1 MIRPLP
7 GALLAATLLLTAQES
22 LETREVT
29 VSSGPYTLRLPTTFR
44 ANSRLVEAP
53 VVVRNGKGE
62 AVGVL
67 KREDFEIRD
76 QGKKRDISSF
86 AVEVAERGTTGG
98 HDGGAPAQAAHPA
111 AMQARKRWVALLF
124 DDLNS
129 NAADL
134 LNARNAALRFLKEG
148 LQPGNQVSVFTTYGR
163 QMVPF
168 TADSAKIAEA
178 LNHLA
183 PHPMKTGVNGC
194 PTISTYEAYLI
205 ANGLDQTVFENKVDE
220 ARRCSG
226 APPQPQ
232 RRGRSSTTSETSN
245 DSVVQMV
252 LGLSRGIWE
261 QTSQIS
267 RNTIEEVRDI
277 VTYLGQYPGERLL
290 ICASSGFLSGTLET
304 EQDDLINRALHSGV
318 IIDSL
323 DAKGLYVQDAPEIPM
338 GGSARSVIVQ
348 QSMGTSPQ
356 ESANDALA
364 VMAYGTGGIFFHNNN
379 DLTLGLREMM
389 APAATYLIGFAPDAA
404 GDGKYH
410 RLKVRVT
417 APGHFDIQARPG
429 YVALKEQAETEA
441 APPRKIDEAVLAA
454 DARADAPATI
464 RSSIQ
469 TGTDG
474 VKAAAATL
482 HLDLKR
488 MTFRELFGRRD
499 QRVVFIAV
507 LMDAQGDFITGKEYD
522 IDLALKQ
529 DTYERSLEGGFNAT
543 ALLQA
548 PKGKYRLRGVAE
560 VGSGAI
566 TATTLEVEIP

>member
-1 MIRPLP
+1 MCRPL
-7 GALLAATLLLTAQES
+7 GALVAAALLLSAQDT
-22 LETREVT
+22 LDTREVT
-29 VSSGPYTLRLPTTFR
+29 VTSGPYALRLPTTFR
-44 ANSRLVEAP
+44 TDTRLVEAP
-53 VVVRNGKGE
+53 VVVRNMKGD
-62 AVGVL
+62 AVGGL
-67 KREDFEIRD
+67 RREDFEIRD

-86 AVEVAERGTTGG
+86 AVEVAERSAAGG
-98 HDGGAPAQAAHPA
+98 KTAAAAAPSQTAPGAAKV
-111 AMQARKRWVALLF
+111 RTRWIALLF

-134 LNARNAALRFLKEG
+134 LNARSAALRFMKEG

-168 TADSAKIAEA
+168 TTDTGQITAA
-178 LNHLA
+178 LNKLA

-205 ANGLDQTVFENKVDE
+205 ANNLDQTVFENKVDE

-226 APPQPQ
+226 TPPAPQ
-232 RRGRSSTTSETSN
+232 RRGKSSSVSDSTPDAIVQQVMGMSRS
-245 DSVVQMV
+245 
-252 LGLSRGIWE
+252 IWE
-261 QTSQIS
+261 QTALIS
-267 RNTIEEVRDI
+267 RNTLEEVREI
-277 VTYLGQYPGERLL
+277 VTYLGQYQGERLL
-290 ICASSGFLSGTLET
+290 ICASGGFLSGTLET
-304 EQDDLINRALHSGV
+304 EQDELINRALHSGV

-323 DAKGLYVQDAPEIPM
+323 DAKGLYVQDAPQMTM
-338 GGSARSVIVQ
+338 GASARSITVQ
-348 QSMGTSPQ
+348 QGMGVRPQ

-389 APAATYLIGFAPDAA
+389 APATTYLLGFAPDAA
-404 GDGKYH
+404 SDGKYH

-417 APGHFDIQARPG
+417 TPGHYDVQARPG
-429 YVALKEQAETEA
+429 YVAVAPTAAVET
-441 APPRKIDEAVLAA
+441 PRRKIDEVVLAS
-454 DARADAPATI
+454 DARADAPASI
-464 RSSIQ
+464 ASSIQ
-469 TGTDG
+469 TGADG
-474 VKAAAATL
+474 VKSAAATL
-482 HLDLKR
+482 HIDLKH

-499 QRVVFIAV
+499 QKIVFVAV
-507 LMDAQGDFITGKEYD
+507 LTDQQGNYVTGKEYT

-529 DTYERSLEGGFNAT
+529 ETYEKSLEGGFNAT
-543 ALLQA
+543 AFLQA

>member
-1 MIRPLP
+1 ML
-7 GALLAATLLLTAQES
+7 GAFAAASLLLAAQDS
-22 LETREVT
+22 LEKREVT
-29 VSSGPYTLRLPTTFR
+29 VTSGPYALRLPTTFR
-44 ANSRLVEAP
+44 TNARLVEAP
-53 VVVRNGKGE
+53 VVVRNIKGE
-62 AVGVL
+62 AVGGL

-86 AVEVAERGTTGG
+86 AVEVAERGASGTKAAAA
-98 HDGGAPAQAAHPA
+98 APAQPA
-111 AMQARKRWVALLF
+111 PPAVKARTRWIALLF

-134 LNARNAALRFLKEG
+134 LNARNAALRFMKEG

-168 TADSAKIAEA
+168 TTDTAQIAAA
-178 LNHLA
+178 LSKLA

-205 ANGLDQTVFENKVDE
+205 ANTLDPTVFENKVDE

-226 APPQPQ
+226 QPPPPQ
-232 RRGRSSTTSETSN
+232 RRGKSSSVSTSSP
-245 DSVVQMV
+245 DSVVQQVVQM
-252 LGLSRGIWE
+252 SHSIWE
-261 QTSQIS
+261 QTMLIS
-267 RNTIEEVRDI
+267 RNTLEEVGEI
-277 VTYLGQYPGERLL
+277 VNYLGQHPGDRLL
-290 ICASSGFLSGTLET
+290 VCASSGFLSGKLET
-304 EQDDLINRALHSGV
+304 EQDELINRALHAGV

-323 DAKGLYVQDAPEIPM
+323 DAKGLYVQDAPQIPM

-348 QSMGTSPQ
+348 QGMGTSPQ

-389 APAATYLIGFAPDAA
+389 APTTTYLLGFAPDAA
-404 GDGKYH
+404 TDGKYH

-417 APGHFDIQARPG
+417 APGHYEIQSRPG
-429 YVALKEQAETEA
+429 YVAAPVTATAEA
-441 APPRKIDEAVLAA
+441 QPRKIDELVLAA
-454 DARADAPATI
+454 DTRSDAAASI
-464 RSSIQ
+464 ASSIQ
-469 TGTDG
+469 TGEDG
-474 VKAAAATL
+474 TKSAAATL
-482 HLDLKR
+482 HIDLKH

-499 QRVVFIAV
+499 QKIVFIAV
-507 LMDAQGDFITGKEYD
+507 LTDQQGNYITGKEYR

-529 DTYERSLEGGFNAT
+529 DTYEKSAEGGFNAT
-543 ALLQA
+543 AILTA

-560 VGSGAI
+560 VGAGAI